1 MNVLIYKILRPG
13 EWRDF
18 EESRRWDGSP
28 DDHRDGFI
36 HCSSRAQLETTAA
49 RYFSAEP
56 EFVVVALDT
65 GLISAEI
72 RWEPASNGE
81 LFPHVFGDLSIGAV
95 AEWHKV
101 DGVASI
107 AEALGDA

>member
-1 MNVLIYKILRPG
+1 MLIYKILRPA
-13 EWRDF
+13 EWQDF
-18 EESRRWDGSP
+18 EASGRWDGSP

-36 HCSSRAQLETTAA
+36 HCSSRAQLESTAA

-65 GLISAEI
+65 ELIPAEI

-81 LFPHVFGDLSIGAV
+81 RFPHVFGDLRMSAV

-101 DGVASI
+101 CDVANI
-107 AEALGDA
+107 AEALRDA